1 MSART
6 SEGRTS
12 GIRPVDVVLTV
23 VLAGLGA
30 FLMVENVVETHAD
43 IRIDSHS
50 WWTVPVYLLA
60 VLPVLWWRRNPLVAT
75 AAAAVL
81 LLVHLLLF
89 GWMARC
95 GSGLPETWV
104 LAYLIGSRDQLRRSA
119 LGLLAVEVFGAVVL
133 AHDSA
138 AGPGLIPVVAVM
150 SLGIWGIGR
159 VAHQRSAMAAELRL
173 RNEEL
178 GRLRDARATLEVSG
192 DRARLSAELDQLLDV
207 RLEQLSH
214 VASGPPHSDPEQTQ
228 ALLATIESDSR
239 RVLAE
244 MRDIVGVLR
253 GGEVALAP
261 APSVAHLD
269 ALLAR
274 RSHADARLS
283 VSGDA
288 RALPASVEL
297 SAYRIVEH
305 LLGVL
310 SDEPDTRIDVLML
323 FEDDALE
330 ITVTGPVVRGADVR
344 GAVARAR
351 ERVRLQHGSL
361 SVKVARGRARAVAQ
375 MPVVTA

>member
-1 MSART
+1 MSAR
-6 SEGRTS
+6 SVESRGD

-23 VLAGLGA
+23 VLVGLGV
-30 FLMVENVVETHAD
+30 FLMVENITETAAD

-60 VLPVLWWRRNPLVAT
+60 VLPVLWWRRDPLVAT
-75 AAAAVL
+75 AAAAGL
-81 LLVHLLLF
+81 ILVHVLLF

-104 LAYLIGSRDQLRRSA
+104 LAYLVGSRNELRRSA
-119 LGLLAVEVFGAVVL
+119 LGLLAVQVLGAAVL
-133 AHDSA
+133 IHDSA
-138 AGPGLIPVVAVM
+138 AGPTLIPVVAVM
-150 SLGIWGIGR
+150 SVGIWGIGR
-159 VAHQRSAMAAELRL
+159 VAHQRAAMAHELERH
-173 RNEEL
+173 NEEL

-192 DRARLSAELDQLLDV
+192 DRARLSAELDALLDV

-214 VASGPPHSDPEQTQ
+214 VATGAPKDDPEATRT
-228 ALLATIESDSR
+228 LLATIESDSR

-274 RSHADARLS
+274 RSHADARLT
-283 VSGDA
+283 VTGDP

-297 SAYRIVEH
+297 SAYRVVEH

-310 SDEPDTRIDVLML
+310 ADEQDARIDVLMR
-323 FEDDALE
+323 FDTDALE
-330 ITVTGPVVRGADVR
+330 ITVTGPVLRGADVR
-344 GAVARAR
+344 GTVARAR
-351 ERVRLQHGSL
+351 ERVRLQDGSL

-375 MPVVTA
+375 MPVAMA

>member
-1 MSART
+1 MRARSVKSRGT
-6 SEGRTS
+6 GV
-12 GIRPVDVVLTV
+12 RPVDVVLTV
-23 VLAGLGA
+23 VLAALGVY
-30 FLMVENVVETHAD
+30 LMAENVLETHSD

-60 VLPVLWWRRNPLVAT
+60 VLPVLWWRRAPMVAT
-75 AAAAVL
+75 AAAAGLMVVHVL
-81 LLVHLLLF
+81 VF

-104 LAYLIGSRDQLRRSA
+104 LAYLVGSRDEVRRSA
-119 LGLLAVEVFGAVVL
+119 LGLVAVELLGAAVL

-138 AGPGLIPVVAVM
+138 AGPSLIPVVAVL
-150 SLGIWGIGR
+150 SIGIWGIGR
-159 VAHQRSAMAAELRL
+159 VARQRSVMAVELEQ

-178 GRLRDARATLEVSG
+178 ARLRDARAALEVSG
-192 DRARLSAELDQLLDV
+192 DRARLSGELDSLLDV
-207 RLEQLSH
+207 RLEQLSQ
-214 VASGPPHSDPEQTQ
+214 VASGAPRSDPAATQ
-228 ALLATIESDSR
+228 ALLATIETDSR

-253 GGEVALAP
+253 GGEVALSP

-274 RSHADARLS
+274 RSHADARLA
-283 VSGDA
+283 VSGDP

-297 SAYRIVEH
+297 SAYRVVEH

-310 SDEPDTRIDVLML
+310 ADEPDTRIDVLMR
-323 FEDDALE
+323 FDDDALE

-344 GAVARAR
+344 GTVARAR

-375 MPVVTA
+375 MPVVTV

>member
-1 MSART
+1 M
-6 SEGRTS
+6 
-12 GIRPVDVVLTV
+12 VVH
-23 VLAGLGA
+23 VLA
-30 FLMVENVVETHAD
+30 
-43 IRIDSHS
+43 
-50 WWTVPVYLLA
+50 
-60 VLPVLWWRRNPLVAT
+60 
-75 AAAAVL
+75 
-81 LLVHLLLF
+81 F

-104 LAYLIGSRDQLRRSA
+104 LAYLVGSRGELRRSA
-119 LGLLAVEVFGAVVL
+119 LGLLAVQALGVAVL
-133 AHDSA
+133 ARDAA
-138 AGPGLIPVVAVM
+138 AGPSLIPIEALLSV
-150 SLGIWGIGR
+150 GIWGIGR
-159 VAHQRSAMAAELRL
+159 VAHQRAVMAGELER

-178 GRLRDARATLEVSG
+178 ARLRDARATLEVSG
-192 DRARLSAELDQLLDV
+192 DRARLSTELDALLDV

-214 VASGPPHSDPEQTQ
+214 VAQAAPHDDPVAIR
-228 ALLATIESDSR
+228 ALLETIESDSR

-274 RSHADARLS
+274 RSHADARLT

-297 SAYRIVEH
+297 SAYRVVEH

-310 SDEPDTRIDVLML
+310 ADEPETRIDVMMR
-323 FEDDALE
+323 FDDDALE
-330 ITVTGPVVRGADVR
+330 IRVTGPVVRGADVR

-361 SVKVARGRARAVAQ
+361 SVKVGRGRARAVAQ
-375 MPVVTA
+375 MPVVPA

>member
-1 MSART
+1 MRAR
-6 SEGRTS
+6 SLVSRGH

-30 FLMVENVVETHAD
+30 FLMVENIVADDPD
-43 IRIDSHS
+43 IRLDSQS
-50 WWTVPVYLLA
+50 WWMVPVYLLA

-75 AAAAVL
+75 AAAAGL
-81 LLVHLLLF
+81 MLVHVLLF

-104 LAYLIGSRDQLRRSA
+104 LAYLVGSRDEIRRSA
-119 LGLLAVEVFGAVVL
+119 LGLLAVEAVGVL
-133 AHDSA
+133 VLVEDSA

-150 SLGIWGIGR
+150 SVGIWGIGR
-159 VAHQRSAMAAELRL
+159 VAHQRSVMAVELERH
-173 RNEEL
+173 NEEL
-178 GRLRDARATLEVSG
+178 AKLRDARATLEVSG
-192 DRARLSAELDQLLDV
+192 DRARLSAELDELLDV

-214 VASGPPHSDPEQTQ
+214 VATGAPQDDPEATRL
-228 ALLATIESDSR
+228 LLATIESDSR

-274 RSHADARLS
+274 RSHADARLT
-283 VSGDA
+283 VSGDP

-297 SAYRIVEH
+297 SAYRVVEH

-310 SDEPDTRIDVLML
+310 ADEQDARIDVQMR
-323 FEDDALE
+323 FDTDALE
-330 ITVTGPVVRGADVR
+330 ITVTGPVLRGADVR
-344 GAVARAR
+344 GTVARAR
-351 ERVRLQHGSL
+351 ERVRLQDGSL

-375 MPVVTA
+375 MPVATA